1 MSRLEIEFSG
11 FGGQGIVLA
20 GLITARG
27 ITLKDGLESVFT
39 QSYGPEARGG
49 ACSSGIVIDE
59 EGVDYPYVL
68 APDILVTMSQEAYKT
83 YVRNLKK
90 DGTLIYDNGL
100 VHINKKDIPKGVT
113 IRCIPSTKIAE
124 ELGNRIVANIVMLG
138 FFTKVTGIVSLK
150 GMKEAVSESVPKKF
164 VDLNM
169 NAFERGYDY
178 EEEE

>member
-1 MSRLEIEFSG
+1 MGRLEIKFSG

-39 QSYGPEARGG
+39 QSYGPAARGG
-49 ACSSGIVIDE
+49 ACSSGIVIDK

-68 APDILVTMSQEAYKT
+68 APDILVAMSQEAYET

-90 DGTLIYDNGL
+90 DGTFIYDNGL
-100 VHINKKDIPKGVT
+100 VHINKKDIPKGATV
-113 IRCIPSTKIAE
+113 RGIPATRIAE
-124 ELGNRIVANIVMLG
+124 EIGNRIVANIVMLG

-150 GMKEAVSESVPKKF
+150 GMKEVVSESVPNKF
-164 VDLNM
+164 VDLNL
-169 NAFERGYDY
+169 NAFERGYNYD
-178 EEEE
+178 EEN